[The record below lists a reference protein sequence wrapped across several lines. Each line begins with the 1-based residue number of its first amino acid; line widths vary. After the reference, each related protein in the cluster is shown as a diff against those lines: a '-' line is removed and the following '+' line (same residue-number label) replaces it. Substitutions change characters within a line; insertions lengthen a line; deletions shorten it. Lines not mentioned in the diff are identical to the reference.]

1 MRVTNSMVNRRYLNH
16 LQRNFAEKNK
26 TENKMTSNRKYIR
39 ASQSPMEAA
48 QALKVRKAL
57 AEVQTYEDN
66 LRDAGEIYN
75 TAENAVRQ
83 ISDILH
89 TVYEKLIQ
97 AANGTYDVKSD
108 KQIIATEI
116 ESHAE
121 EMVRTMNLV
130 VADRRIFGG
139 VNNTSL
145 AYKIDNSTVYFN
157 DEPVNRYS
165 DPALFKDGKTSYIDA
180 GMGMTFLNKYDVD
193 PQTVIPVTFNGAQIL
208 GCGYDTTADTLYN
221 VNFDKLNPGDDYTLT
236 VSLGNVKQNIT
247 FTAAAQSSYGVNF
260 VGLTANQPY
269 TLTVSYGG
277 VKQNITF
284 TASGDADPDVA
295 KQENIAGINAQ
306 LAAAFTG
313 GEVTMNANGVFTG
326 ANKNNALT
334 VTSASNV
341 ITARNDET
349 IANINKELQ
358 RVFGDTVKLGD
369 DGIFTSTGK
378 IGELAVYSKTENVIG
393 GTSTYPNNLIQ
404 LALDAAKCA
413 RSGDDTRTAYYAD
426 LIFKAQSHLSLS
438 IAKIGSDQSF
448 VEFNQERL
456 ENNVL
461 SLKERQNVLEFT
473 ELDVESTNWKM
484 YEMIY
489 SATLQMCTTVTP
501 MTIFNF
507 MK

>member
-1 MRVTNSMVNRRYLNH
+1 MRVTSSMVNRRYLNH
-16 LQRNFAEKNK
+16 LQRNFAAKNE
-26 TENKMTSNRKYIR
+26 TENKLTSNRKYIR
-39 ASQSPMEAA
+39 ASQSPMDAA
-48 QALKVRKAL
+48 KALKVRKAL

-97 AANGTYDVKSD
+97 AANGTYDAKSD
-108 KQIIATEI
+108 KQIIAEEI
-116 ESHAE
+116 DSHAE

-145 AYKIDNSTVYFN
+145 AYKIENSTVYYN

-165 DPALFKDGKTSYIDA
+165 DPALFPDGKTSYIDA

-208 GCGYDTTADTLYN
+208 GCGYNTSADTLYS
-221 VNFDKLNPGDDYTLT
+221 VKFDGLTEGSEYSVT
-236 VSLGNVKQNIT
+236 VSLGNVKQNIK
-247 FTAAAQSSYGVNF
+247 FTAGTSVNPDPE
-260 VGLTANQPY
+260 LARQERNEA
-269 TLTVSYGG
+269 TLKS
-277 VKQNITF
+277 I
-284 TASGDADPDVA
+284 
-295 KQENIAGINAQ
+295 
-306 LAAAFTG
+306 
-313 GEVTMNANGVFTG
+313 
-326 ANKNNALT
+326 
-334 VTSASNV
+334 
-341 ITARNDET
+341 NDEL
-349 IANINKELQ
+349 K
-358 RVFGDTVKLGD
+358 RVFGDTVSVGE
-369 DGIFTSTGK
+369 DGYFTSTGK
-378 IGELAVYSKTENVIG
+378 YGELAVYTKTENVIG
-393 GTSTYPNNLIQ
+393 ATSTYPNNLIQ

-413 RSGDDTRTAYYAD
+413 RSGDDERTAYYAD

-489 SATLQMCTTVTP
+489 NATLQMCTTVTP
-501 MTIFNF
+501 MTIFSF